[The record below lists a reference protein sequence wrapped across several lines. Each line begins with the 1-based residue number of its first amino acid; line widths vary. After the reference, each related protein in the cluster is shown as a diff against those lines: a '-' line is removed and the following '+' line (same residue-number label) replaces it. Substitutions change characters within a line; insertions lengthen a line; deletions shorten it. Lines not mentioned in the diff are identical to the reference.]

1 MSQLTIIYNNYEF
14 LIEYLNSYEFIQIEI
29 KDLSNTNQDSSYIT
43 NIESHQVNIQPL
55 SKFYK
60 ALVNGLT
67 NKPNYFVTIT
77 PITKNYI
84 SKLVLDVKIH
94 FDEIIELIDTIH
106 IPTKKSVLTNFDTKI
121 NQLEQKI
128 EEKYEKKIL
137 ALENKLQELETFY
150 KTQLET
156 LQTKFVNSGI
166 EYNILVG
173 YTGVNNPV
181 YCNYN
186 FNKEFKSLPYFL
198 LSCNCKILL
207 KLSVFKQLSTYY
219 NFNCVALEEL
229 CKQSQHPPH
238 KEWESKINFVTW
250 QEQSIFLT
258 SKESDKKF
266 KSIKHI
272 IITCNQ
278 NKYTF
283 PILDK
288 LINILNECNIKLTL
302 YDDNYEL
309 YLDETNRIN
318 YRLITNSMI
327 NDFRG
332 MNTGRINETSNNF
345 YISIEQ

>member
-1 MSQLTIIYNNYEF
+1 M
-14 LIEYLNSYEFIQIEI
+14 
-29 KDLSNTNQDSSYIT
+29 
-43 NIESHQVNIQPL
+43 
-55 SKFYK
+55 
-60 ALVNGLT
+60 VNGLT
-67 NKPNYFVTIT
+67 NKPNYFVTII

-121 NQLEQKI
+121 NQFEQKI

-166 EYNILVG
+166 ESNILVG

-186 FNKEFKSLPYFL
+186 FNKEFKSLPCFL
-198 LSCNCKILL
+198 QLCNCKILL

-219 NFNCVALEEL
+219 NFNCVSLKDL
-229 CKQSQHPPH
+229 CKQSEHPPH

-266 KSIKHI
+266 KSIKPI
-272 IITCNQ
+272 IISFNNGGTIFNI
-278 NKYTF
+278 TF
-283 PILDK
+283 PLLDK

-302 YDDNYEL
+302 YDDKYEL

-318 YRLITNSMI
+318 YRRITNYMI

-332 MNTGRINETSNNF
+332 MNTGRINETSREN
-345 YISIEQ
+345 ISIEQ